1 MKFRSG
7 NIIKSPYG
15 SIVIFLKYRKS
26 IDRDVF
32 DWISFDHSN
41 SSGTSP
47 VKTESMVVDCNC
59 HYDNWVDDESTAP
72 RVDCDVCKGTGDRIS
87 ISYGEDKYMLLA
99 DSAKDYLSKLLNGA
113 LIKL

>member
-32 DWISFDHSN
+32 DWISFDYSN
-41 SSGTSP
+41 ITS
-47 VKTESMVVDCNC
+47 KNREYDC
-59 HYDNWVDDESTAP
+59 
-72 RVDCDVCKGTGDRIS
+72 
-87 ISYGEDKYMLLA
+87 
-99 DSAKDYLSKLLNGA
+99 
-113 LIKL
+113 